1 LKAGDKSGEKKN
13 QSQKKPALAGVGG
26 IGKRSEAG
34 LIRPRQPSAIFHLL
48 AYTGE
53 VTETI
58 SEKVKIFENF
68 AT

>member
-1 LKAGDKSGEKKN
+1 
-13 QSQKKPALAGVGG
+13 
-26 IGKRSEAG
+26 
-34 LIRPRQPSAIFHLL
+34 LIRPRQPSAIVHLL